1 MEIRAQTAK
10 LNDVAATHH
19 SGVPAP
25 MTAMSYF
32 RNLCKSHE
40 RSIWVQNDQS
50 LRRPQDVGE
59 GREQERKLC
68 ETQAIAGLLLAFR
81 ALILIILNPH
91 LIRPDLC
98 RGSFRWWIIPLVI
111 FTNSALAQSATGTIP
126 FDQIAQFLQRDIFL
140 QPGVGFKRV
149 QIGQSFDHVLQ
160 AWGQPQTTRNR
171 GLFRNT
177 HEWFY
182 GGGKDT
188 VVSVKGKA
196 TVSEITIRGTFT
208 TPFQTIDGARF
219 GMAPHEIVT
228 IYGRNADSSSTR
240 LTYASLGVG
249 FEFADGAVNA
259 IIVAAPR

>member
-19 SGVPAP
+19 SGVPAL

-32 RNLCKSHE
+32 RNLCKRHE
-40 RSIWVQNDQS
+40 LSIWVQNDQS

-81 ALILIILNPH
+81 GLILIILNPH

-111 FTNSALAQSATGTIP
+111 FTNSALAQSTTGTIS

-160 AWGQPQTTRNR
+160 AWGQPQATRNR

-240 LTYASLGVG
+240 LTYASRGVG

>member
-68 ETQAIAGLLLAFR
+68 ETPAIAGLLLTFR
-81 ALILIILNPH
+81 ALISIILNPN

-111 FTNSALAQSATGTIP
+111 FTNSAVAQSTTSTIP
-126 FDQIAQFLQRDIFL
+126 YDYIAQYLQRDIFL
-140 QPGVGFKRV
+140 QPGVGFERV

-160 AWGQPQTTRNR
+160 AWGPPQATRKR
-171 GLFRNT
+171 GFFRKTN
-177 HEWFY
+177 EWFY

-188 VVSVKGKA
+188 VVSVKGKDV
-196 TVSEITIRGTFT
+196 VSEIKIRGTFT
-208 TPFQTIDGARF
+208 TPFQTVDGARF
-219 GMAPHEIVT
+219 GMAPHEIVS
-228 IYGRNADSSSTR
+228 IYGRNADSSPAN
-240 LTYASLGVG
+240 LTYADRGVG
-249 FEFADGAVNA
+249 FEFADGAVSA
-259 IIVAAPR
+259 IIVAAPQ